1 MVSAAVTPDGYKV
14 DSSGAWVP
22 DMLNGYPMKISF
34 HTLPFTF
41 TEEGNEYHTQ
51 HTETIDTIVREL
63 GSLDRRPY
71 GRGRYFLY
79 GTVKYIDS
87 IL

>member
-1 MVSAAVTPDGYKV
+1 
-14 DSSGAWVP
+14 
-22 DMLNGYPMKISF
+22 MKISF

-63 GSLDRRPY
+63 GSLDLD
-71 GRGRYFLY
+71 GHTAGGRYFLY